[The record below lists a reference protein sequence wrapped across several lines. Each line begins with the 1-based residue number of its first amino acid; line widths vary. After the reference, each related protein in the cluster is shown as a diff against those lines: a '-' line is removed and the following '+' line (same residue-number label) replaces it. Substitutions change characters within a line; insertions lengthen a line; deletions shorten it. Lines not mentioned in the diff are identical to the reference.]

1 MNAVERLASIDVAL
15 LSLRTARDCLA
26 KAGAR
31 KAAQAVREALKS
43 TEGARRHAECLVVRE
58 IADR

>member
-1 MNAVERLASIDVAL
+1 MTAVERLASIDVAL

-26 KAGAR
+26 KAGAKR
-31 KAAQAVREALKS
+31 AAEAVRNTLKS
-43 TEGARRHAECLVVRE
+43 AEGARRHAECRVVRE